1 MAINGD
7 VGSVATLW
15 RFPVNPAVGYNSAFS
30 SEGSGFFA
38 PSSWRPSGRHYVRRN
53 RTSSHATAPSM

>member
-1 MAINGD
+1 MGRNFLAYATREAINA
-7 VGSVATLW
+7 VL
-15 RFPVNPAVGYNSAFS
+15 PAVGYNSAFS

-38 PSSWRPSGRHYVRRN
+38 PSSWRPSGRHYARRN